1 MLNIFLVKN
10 MGETILWKWLLVL
23 IDCFSE
29 QKRKGRRIRGRRKF
43 FSRVNR
49 EIGGRSERLLCAK
62 KSNLKNPSTCLS
74 FISFLFSGSFW
85 GKIIWELV
93 WHSSLFPLL
102 LLRVIK
108 LSGQETSFLL
118 KFKSQKLPQPKL
130 CLKTLKTTTICRKKA
145 LPMDFKL
152 KLEDIQKSIF
162 LVKMIDHFLWKNW
175 FFKVENPFLIETL
188 DGFQYKISLR
198 RN

>member
-29 QKRKGRRIRGRRKF
+29 QKRKGRRIRGRRNF
-43 FSRVNR
+43 FFKGQPRNWGKVWETSVC
-49 EIGGRSERLLCAK
+49 E

-130 CLKTLKTTTICRKKA
+130 CLKTLKTTTICRKKS
-145 LPMDFKL
+145 P
-152 KLEDIQKSIF
+152 S
-162 LVKMIDHFLWKNW
+162 N
-175 FFKVENPFLIETL
+175 
-188 DGFQYKISLR
+188 GF
-198 RN
+198 